1 VTPADKRPA
10 HRPSRRKEII
20 EAATKAFS
28 RDGYVEVRVDDI
40 ARAAGVAPVERLTGW
55 PGGPQAWAEAY
66 GASAGSIK
74 RWQDR
79 MHD

>member
-1 VTPADKRPA
+1 MTALLERLAAVGGALAEGIDAGSPLLAAPA
-10 HRPSRRKEII
+10 
-20 EAATKAFS
+20 EAIT
-28 RDGYVEVRVDDI
+28 VV
-40 ARAAGVAPVERLTGW
+40 VERLTGW